1 MTEQQGNAPMRFLR
15 SWLEPGGRLLSGH
28 LGRLCESLQ
37 NLGSRL
43 REAVASAA
51 GQSAAG
57 IVREV
62 VGNLLHQRDNEQ
74 HVSSWPLRQPFRTSS
89 DLWQDPHE
97 LEHPSWRD
105 NFDDLPPEEEWN
117 SEPADPVR
125 ASAARS
131 GHWLAGLAVG
141 LQTAAWWL
149 LQGPRRFPVLTAL
162 GWGLVAA
169 LVACGSGALAITG
182 ASLLSLLGLVQ
193 AGGKVLSFMT
203 IRS

>member
-1 MTEQQGNAPMRFLR
+1 MRFLR
-15 SWLEPGGRLLSGH
+15 SWLAPSGRLLSRH

-57 IVREV
+57 IVHEV

-74 HVSSWPLRQPFRTSS
+74 HVSSLPLRQPYRTSS
-89 DLWQDPHE
+89 DLWQDSHE
-97 LEHPSWRD
+97 FERHSWRD
-105 NFDDLPPEEEWN
+105 NFDDLPPEEEWDP
-117 SEPADPVR
+117 EPAEPVR
-125 ASAARS
+125 ESDGRS

-141 LQTAAWWL
+141 LQTAACWL
-149 LQGPRRFPVLTAL
+149 LQGPRRFPVLSAL

-169 LVACGSGALAITG
+169 LVACGSGEG
-182 ASLLSLLGLVQ
+182 WP
-193 AGGKVLSFMT
+193 
-203 IRS
+203 

>member
-1 MTEQQGNAPMRFLR
+1 MRFLR
-15 SWLEPGGRLLSGH
+15 SWFAPGGRLLSRH

-43 REAVASAA
+43 REAIASAA
-51 GQSAAG
+51 GQSAAD

-62 VGNLLHQRDNEQ
+62 VGKLLDQ
-74 HVSSWPLRQPFRTSS
+74 HDSDQSVSSWPLRQPFQTSS
-89 DLWQDPHE
+89 DLWQEPHE
-97 LEHPSWRD
+97 LEHRSWRD
-105 NFDDLPPEEEWN
+105 NFDDLPPEEKWN
-117 SEPADPVR
+117 PEPADPVR
-125 ASAARS
+125 ESAARS
-131 GHWLAGLAVG
+131 GLAGLAVG

-169 LVACGSGALAITG
+169 LVACGSGALAMTG

-193 AGGKVLSFMT
+193 AGGEMLSFMT
-203 IRS
+203 MRS

>member
-1 MTEQQGNAPMRFLR
+1 MRFLR
-15 SWLEPGGRLLSGH
+15 SWLEPGGGLLSRH

-57 IVREV
+57 IVHEV
-62 VGNLLHQRDNEQ
+62 VGKLLHQRASNQ
-74 HVSSWPLRQPFRTSS
+74 SVSFGPLRQPFRTSS

-97 LEHPSWRD
+97 LGHRSWPD
-105 NFDDLPPEEEWN
+105 NFDDQPPDDEW
-117 SEPADPVR
+117 SAEPADPVR
-125 ASAARS
+125 ESAARS

-149 LQGPRRFPVLTAL
+149 LQGPRRFPVLVAL

-169 LVACGSGALAITG
+169 LVACGSGTLAITG

-193 AGGKVLSFMT
+193 ASGEMLSFMT
-203 IRS
+203 MRS

>member
-1 MTEQQGNAPMRFLR
+1 MRFLR
-15 SWLEPGGRLLSGH
+15 SWLEPGGRLLSRH

-43 REAVASAA
+43 REAVAAAA

-62 VGNLLHQRDNEQ
+62 VGKLLDQ
-74 HVSSWPLRQPFRTSS
+74 HDSDQSVSSWPLRQPFQNSS
-89 DLWQDPHE
+89 DLWQEPHE
-97 LEHPSWRD
+97 LEQRSWRN

-117 SEPADPVR
+117 PEPTDPVR

-149 LQGPRRFPVLTAL
+149 LQGPRRFSVLTAL

-169 LVACGSGALAITG
+169 LVARGSGALAITG
-182 ASLLSLLGLVQ
+182 ASLLSLLGLIQ
-193 AGGKVLSFMT
+193 AGAEMLWFMT
-203 IRS
+203 MCS